1 MDYMELMGKRESF
14 SLGKAIGGAFGGIG
28 GKVGGDVAGSAG
40 SKALAGA
47 VENAVA
53 KAGAGAAESA
63 AAKAAAGAAEAAAAK
78 AAAGAAENAT
88 AKAAAGAAENAT
100 AKAAAGAA
108 ENAGTKAGAG
118 AAENAGTKAGGDA
131 VDDAAENAAKKAG
144 KKEGFGDSA
153 GKFAKSNPALVIAGL
168 GIAAATTLALTKANA
183 IEGKQVGIIKVEKA
197 DAGGFLG
204 IGANNK
210 LLDITYSEAVD
221 IRTNDNIV
229 IASSNATPSI
239 DGSYTPTKI
248 HSSTKI
254 QIETSEETTVMGPGG
269 TITIHTSVESQL
281 IGLAGDAGETI
292 GGAAGG
298 AAGGVLDGAAK
309 SLGMDPATFK
319 KVLIGVG
326 AAIAILVIIGII
338 LKMKKR

>member
-1 MDYMELMGKRESF
+1 MGKRESF

-28 GKVGGDVAGSAG
+28 GKVGGDVAGSAT
-40 SKALAGA
+40 SKAIAGA
-47 VENAVA
+47 TQSAVA

-63 AAKAAAGAAEAAAAK
+63 AAKAGASAAEAAAAK
-78 AAAGAAENAT
+78 AGAGAAENA
-88 AKAAAGAAENAT
+88 AA
-100 AKAAAGAA
+100 
-108 ENAGTKAGAG
+108 KAGAG
-118 AAENAGTKAGGDA
+118 AAENAGAKAGAGAAENAGAKAGGDA

-153 GKFAKSNPALVIAGL
+153 KNFAKANPALVIAGL
-168 GIAAATTLALTKANA
+168 SIAAATTLALTKANA

-204 IGANNK
+204 IGANNN

-229 IASSNATPSI
+229 IASSNTTPSI
-239 DGSYTPTKI
+239 DGSYTPKKI

-254 QIETSEETTVMGPGG
+254 QIETSDETTVMGPGG

-298 AAGGVLDGAAK
+298 AAGGVFDGLANA
-309 SLGMDPATFK
+309 LGMDPAMVK

-326 AAIAILVIIGII
+326 VAIAILVIIGII